1 MPDFAAVL
9 AELDKTIDFITFI
22 VFTMVTLTWLSV
34 CPGCLALPLAVPKR
48 VTSSSRREKCGRAG
62 ASLKTREKKTLHI
75 FFRAQRKYTERS
87 HVSLWIALLAIHSLL
102 EKKATFFQRKF
113 LNFWKKSN
121 KSLFQWHNA
130 RHIKTTNLRAWSAVA
145 RHHGDC
151 WWRYRFLSIF
161 RLLSEFRIPSSFLF
175 CRISENF
182 RFLSLFRISLIFR
195 TLWQLTEFCNNW
207 SKCLGFLNRHGLES
221 NGSIVGTGSEH
232 EAIFEEIVNYF
243 PVAISPGG
251 QTLNTMRCVKVGV
264 SPFCANSCSKICS
277 FRRYL
282 GKVYQDSHFSTKILC
297 KKPDLD
303 FPAWNKTNPC

>member
-151 WWRYRFLSIF
+151 WWRYRSLSIF
-161 RLLSEFRIPSSFLF
+161 RLLSNFRISS
-175 CRISENF
+175 NF
-182 RFLSLFRISLIFR
+182 RFLC
-195 TLWQLTEFCNNW
+195 QLAEFYHDW